1 MLILTFST
9 DTNYWNKKIT
19 QCIYTSTL
27 LIQSRMADAVARELA
42 ANKAKRSSGDEAVL
56 SFTFCL
62 QLASL
67 QTGHPFN
74 AVTNF
79 CQYQLR
85 EEEVER
91 SCGGQ

>member
-1 MLILTFST
+1 MFST